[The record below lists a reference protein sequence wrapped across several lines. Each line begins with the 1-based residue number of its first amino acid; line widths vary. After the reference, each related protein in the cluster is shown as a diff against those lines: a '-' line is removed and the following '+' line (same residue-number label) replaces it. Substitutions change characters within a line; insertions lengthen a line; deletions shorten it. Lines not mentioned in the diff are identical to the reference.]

1 MLDLPFPPGRFDCV
15 LVESVLA
22 FVADKQR
29 AISECVR
36 VTRPGGWVGMNET
49 MWRDDPPDADR
60 ALASDSALGTI
71 LVTQAAVARDV
82 GGLGP
87 GRPAHEWHDLDIAE
101 ETRSRI
107 AWIGWR
113 WMLPAWGR
121 ALKLVV
127 TDPAARRALRAQVTY
142 PASLATEM
150 GYVLSAGRR
159 P

>member
-1 MLDLPFPPGRFDCV
+1 M
-15 LVESVLA
+15 
-22 FVADKQR
+22 
-29 AISECVR
+29 
-36 VTRPGGWVGMNET
+36 
-49 MWRDDPPDADR
+49 
-60 ALASDSALGTI
+60 ASDSALGTI
-71 LVTQAAVARDV
+71 LVTQAQWH
-82 GGLGP
+82 GLWEASGLVDQV
-87 GRPAHEWHDLDIAE
+87 HEWHDLDIAE
-101 ETRSRI
+101 ETRSRL

-127 TDPAARRALRAQVTY
+127 TDPASRRALRAQVTY